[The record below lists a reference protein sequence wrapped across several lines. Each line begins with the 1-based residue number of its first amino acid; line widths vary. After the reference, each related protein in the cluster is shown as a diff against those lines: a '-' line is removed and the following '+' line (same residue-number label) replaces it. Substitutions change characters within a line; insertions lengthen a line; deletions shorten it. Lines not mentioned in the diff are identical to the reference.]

1 MKRKVVD
8 YLRKGYR
15 FTSVSGNMPDARRF
29 TAILCPLDD
38 DQFGVTVQGEGI

>member
-1 MKRKVVD
+1 MD

-29 TAILCPLDD
+29 TVILCPIED
-38 DQFGVTVQGEGI
+38 DQFGVTDHGEDN